1 MLTDYEELIEHV
13 DNEYISKFSSDTR
26 IIKFIRTKFK
36 RLNRTNGTNLVRL
49 ILNGKVRIKVSDF
62 TKKSKTFY

>member
-36 RLNRTNGTNLVRL
+36 KLKFHSFYDVVMYIVARKREDKN
-49 ILNGKVRIKVSDF
+49 
-62 TKKSKTFY
+62 KS